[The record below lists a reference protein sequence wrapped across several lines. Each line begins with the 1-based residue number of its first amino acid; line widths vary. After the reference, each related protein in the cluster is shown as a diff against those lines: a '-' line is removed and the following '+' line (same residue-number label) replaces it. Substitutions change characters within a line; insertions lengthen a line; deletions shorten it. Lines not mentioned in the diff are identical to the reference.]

1 METERSLTN
10 IEIEA
15 LLAEMKLE
23 KESDQS
29 KTVLLVDD
37 DMWIH
42 RVINNYLKTWGFNPI
57 SAFDAAEGISMSIR
71 HRPRLILLD
80 ISLPDLNGAI
90 VLKMLKKVEMTSNI
104 PVLIVSG
111 NLNVEIIGTTYKSGV
126 AGFVS
131 KPVKEIILLRKI
143 KDVLM
148 PEKLFNIP

>member
-15 LLAEMKLE
+15 LLAEMKLD

-29 KTVLLVDD
+29 KTVLLIDD

-42 RVINNYLKTWGFNPI
+42 RVVNNYLKTWGFTPI
-57 SAFDAAEGISMSIR
+57 SALDAAEGVSIAIR
-71 HRPRLILLD
+71 ERPRLVLLD
-80 ISLPDLNGAI
+80 LSLPDVNGEV

-111 NLNVEIIGTTYKSGV
+111 NLNVENIGSTYKSGA

-143 KDVLM
+143 RDILLPQVL
-148 PEKLFNIP
+148 FSY